1 MWFLKRQGLIIP
13 YRGREKVVD
22 SDSNSLIQLILGETQ
37 VGRGIQEVNGGES
50 ERDNP

>member
-22 SDSNSLIQLILGETQ
+22 SDSNSLIQLIL
-37 VGRGIQEVNGGES
+37 VGLSLKEEK
-50 ERDNP
+50 ERK